1 MPYSPAASAFPTSL
15 DTFTNPTD
23 SDDTSTFDHSGLETT
38 QNDAIEA
45 LQAKVGVN
53 SSAVTSS
60 LDYKVNHLT
69 VSNITDVTASATE
82 LNYVDGVTSAIQTQ
96 LDAKAPLASPTF
108 TGTVT
113 LPTGLTG
120 IAKLASG
127 VVSAVTAPSGTIVG
141 TSDSQELTNKT
152 LTSPVINTQITG
164 TAIATG
170 SEVTTGTDDTQIVT
184 PKALG
189 DAGVN
194 TRLKSKVIV
203 AERTNSDAT
212 GDVAYTGVGF
222 TPTCITCNASVE
234 GISQSVGICDSAK
247 TQACKFVIGG
257 AGYDADGDFIHG
269 ETTLSSARQVA
280 TVKTLDADG
289 FTLTWTK
296 TGSPTGTTKC
306 HFLCTR

>member
-1 MPYSPAASAFPTSL
+1 MPYSPFTTGFPTTL
-15 DTFTNPTD
+15 DTFTNPVD

-45 LQAKVGVN
+45 LQTKVGVN
-53 SSAVTSS
+53 SSAVATS

-69 VSNITDVTASATE
+69 VSNITDLTASATE

-96 LDAKAPLASPTF
+96 IDSKAPLASPTF

-127 VVSAVTAPSGTIVG
+127 VVSVVTAPSGTIVG
-141 TSDSQELTNKT
+141 TTDSQELTNKT
-152 LTSPVINTQITG
+152 ITSPVINTQISG

-194 TRLKSKVIV
+194 TRLKSKVII
-203 AERTNSDAT
+203 ANRTNSDAT

-234 GISQSVGICDSAK
+234 GISTSFGICDSAE
-247 TQACKFVIGG
+247 TQACKFMIGG
-257 AGYDADGDFIHG
+257 VGYDANGSLIHG
-269 ETTLSSARQVA
+269 ETTLNTAKQVA
-280 TVKTLDADG
+280 VLASFDADG

-296 TGSPTGTTKC
+296 TGSPTGTTIC